1 MALQEPRE
9 AAPGQHGN
17 QPGATGSNTPGAT
30 AAPQEPPAPHWA
42 MLPIILIGTF
52 VITLDVFI
60 VNVAIPATQ
69 RDLHAGSSAV
79 EFIVA
84 GYALA
89 YAAGLIT
96 GGRLGDL
103 YGRRR
108 MFLIGVALFTLSS
121 AWAGSAP
128 TAGQLVAARV
138 AQGLASALMGPQVLA
153 IIGTVYSGPA
163 RIRAFNAFGLTMGL
177 AGVFGQLIGGVLIH
191 LDIAGL
197 GWRTCFL
204 VNVPIGIA
212 ALVFAPRVVPESKAQ
227 GKSRLDPLGML
238 LVSAGLVAVVL
249 PLAEGQQKG
258 WPEWTW
264 VCLAV
269 SPVLLALF
277 ALYQRRLA
285 AADRGPL
292 VNPAL
297 FRQRSFTVGVS
308 TALVYYSG
316 MASFFLVLA
325 LYLQQ
330 GCGLSALDSGLV
342 FLPLGVGF
350 LGVSMTAKQIAAVLG
365 RQTLAVGA
373 LVLTASLIGLY
384 AAVEHIGTHGAV
396 VWLVPGLLVGGAGM
410 AMVMAPLATVALA
423 GTDPRYAGA
432 ASGVLSTA
440 NQVGGAIGVALVGVV
455 FYHVLGNGTGP
466 DAYADAFR
474 ASVYL
479 LVPFAL
485 GVAALVQLFPR
496 PPKKAP
502 TS

>member
-1 MALQEPRE
+1 VTSSA
-9 AAPGQHGN
+9 N
-17 QPGATGSNTPGAT
+17 QPTVAVLGDNLTDPFANGTKAS
-30 AAPQEPPAPHWA
+30 
-42 MLPIILIGTF
+42 LVTF

-69 RDLHAGSSAV
+69 RDLHASSSAV

-153 IIGTVYSGPA
+153 IIGVVYSGPA
-163 RIRAFNAFGLTMGL
+163 RLRAFNAFGLTMGL

-191 LDIAGL
+191 ADIAGL

-204 VNVPIGIA
+204 VNVPVGIA
-212 ALVFAPRVVPESKAQ
+212 ALILAPRVVPESKAQ
-227 GKSRLDPLGML
+227 GRSRLDPVGMV
-238 LVSAGLVAVVL
+238 LVSAGLVAIVL

-258 WPEWTW
+258 WPLWTW

-269 SPVLLALF
+269 SPVLLAVF
-277 ALYQRRLA
+277 AWYQRRLA

-297 FRQRSFTVGVS
+297 FRQRSFTVGVT
-308 TALVYYSG
+308 TAVVYYSG

-350 LGVSMTAKQIAAVLG
+350 LAVSLTAKQIAAVLG

-373 LVLTASLIGLY
+373 LVLTAGLVGLY
-384 AAVEHIGTHGAV
+384 AAVEHIGTHGSVA
-396 VWLVPGLLVGGAGM
+396 WLVPGLLVGGAGM

-432 ASGVLSTA
+432 AAGVLSTA
-440 NQVGGAIGVALVGVV
+440 NQVGGAVGVAVVGVV
-455 FYHVLGNGTGP
+455 FYHVLNHGTGP
-466 DAYADAFR
+466 DAFADAFR

-479 LVPFAL
+479 LVPLAL
-485 GVAALVQLFPR
+485 AVAALVQLFPR
-496 PPKKAP
+496 PRKAP